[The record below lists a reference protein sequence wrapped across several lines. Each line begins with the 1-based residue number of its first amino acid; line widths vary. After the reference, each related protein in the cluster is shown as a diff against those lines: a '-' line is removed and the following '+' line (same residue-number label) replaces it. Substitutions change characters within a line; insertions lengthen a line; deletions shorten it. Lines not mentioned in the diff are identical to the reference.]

1 MPLPDIAHLR
11 SAADFLRSK
20 TAAPQLGIILGS
32 GLGGFADQLTAQVSI
47 PYQLVPNMPTS
58 SIQGHAGNFCG
69 GRLGDL
75 QVLCMQGRAHSYEG
89 HPPERA
95 VFGACLLAEMGCKVV
110 LLTNAAGGVA
120 PDLAPG
126 DLMLIR
132 DHINFSGQNPLVG
145 PHDGRGPRFPDMS
158 YAYDPRLRDLALSA
172 AAAAGVP
179 LKQGVYAS
187 MLGPTYET
195 PAEVRMLGVLG
206 ADAVGMST
214 VLEVIALTQ
223 LGVRT
228 AAISCITN
236 LAAGISPNPL
246 SHDEVEATASGARD
260 RFTRLLTTW
269 IAAISADRN

>member
-47 PYQLVPNMPTS
+47 PYRLVPNMPTS

-89 HPPERA
+89 HPPERV

-132 DHINFSGQNPLVG
+132 DHIKTRSSACTTGEGRVFRTCPTPTIPGSVTWRLAPRRPQVSRSSKGCTRPCWGQAT
-145 PHDGRGPRFPDMS
+145 RR
-158 YAYDPRLRDLALSA
+158 
-172 AAAAGVP
+172 P
-179 LKQGVYAS
+179 LKCACWAF
-187 MLGPTYET
+187 LGLT
-195 PAEVRMLGVLG
+195 P
-206 ADAVGMST
+206 
-214 VLEVIALTQ
+214 
-223 LGVRT
+223 
-228 AAISCITN
+228 
-236 LAAGISPNPL
+236 LA
-246 SHDEVEATASGARD
+246 
-260 RFTRLLTTW
+260 
-269 IAAISADRN
+269 